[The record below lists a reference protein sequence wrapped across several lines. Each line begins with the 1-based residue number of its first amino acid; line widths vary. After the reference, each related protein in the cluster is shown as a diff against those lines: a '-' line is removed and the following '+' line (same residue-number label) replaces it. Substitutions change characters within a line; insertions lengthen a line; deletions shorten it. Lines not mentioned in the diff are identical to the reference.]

1 MIQPHQT
8 ISAAFREKKSFR
20 RQFSVV
26 GNDRHYGARPLMEIR
41 TIRVLL
47 LEDNLEDVTF
57 LRRTLQRVSGTHFQ
71 LEPVR
76 SLAEGIARLKAGGI
90 DVVLVDLTLP
100 DSSGLETFNAI
111 KAQARETPVI
121 VLSGL
126 DDETIAVNAVHAG
139 AEDYLVKGRV
149 DSQLI
154 TRAIIYAME
163 RMESRRAMLKAEEKY
178 RGIFENSIAGIFQT
192 TPDGRYLDVNSALT
206 RIYGYESRAELM
218 SKVSDIGRLLYVN
231 SGRRTEFVRLM
242 QEKGTV
248 QDFESQ
254 IFRKDGSV
262 IWISESARAVRDN
275 DGKTLYFE
283 GMVADITARKEAE
296 EKLRFSETRFRS
308 VWQNS
313 SDGMR
318 LADEHGIVLAVN
330 PSFCKIAGLP
340 AEELIGR
347 PYTAIYSPEEDVAD
361 MMQKYQ
367 QRFAERRIEGQLERH
382 VIFRSGR
389 AVDVE
394 LSNSFIEMEEGKTV
408 VLSVFRD
415 VTVRKQAEERERR
428 INAELAR
435 SQSELRKKNEILEDD
450 LKMARE
456 IQQAILPQQYP
467 TFPIGAAP
475 EASVLRFCHQYLP
488 TGQVGGD
495 FFNILPLSENKA
507 GIFICDVM
515 GHGVRSALVTAM
527 VRGLVEELR
536 PIAMDPGALLTRINS
551 DLRAILQQAGTPLF
565 TTAFYLV
572 ADLKARQISYA
583 NAGHPK
589 PLLIHRLTG
598 EVEPLKSA
606 DGKARPALGLFADS
620 VYPTATRPLA
630 ASDVILLFT
639 DGLYEV
645 EGADNEQ
652 FSQDLLSAAVRRNA
666 RVHCH
671 ELIAKLLEEIQNFS
685 VTRQFSDDVCLV
697 GMEVSENF

>member
-1 MIQPHQT
+1 
-8 ISAAFREKKSFR
+8 
-20 RQFSVV
+20 
-26 GNDRHYGARPLMEIR
+26 MEIR

-47 LEDNLEDVTF
+47 IEDNLDDVTF

-71 LEPVR
+71 LEPAR
-76 SLAEGIARLKAGGI
+76 TLAEGLARLQDGAI
-90 DVVLVDLTLP
+90 DVILVDLSLP

-126 DDETIAVNAVHAG
+126 DDETVAVNAVHAG

-163 RMESRRAMLKAEEKY
+163 RTESRRALFRAEEKY

-192 TPDGRYLDVNSALT
+192 TPDGRYLDVNTALT

-218 SKVSDIGRLLYVN
+218 SRISDIGRLLYVDPK
-231 SGRRTEFVRLM
+231 RRAEFVRLM
-242 QEKGTV
+242 QERGTV

-254 IFRKDGSV
+254 IFRKDGSI
-262 IWISESARAVRDN
+262 IWISESARAVRDSS
-275 DGKTLYFE
+275 GRTVYFE
-283 GMVADITARKEAE
+283 GMVEDVTARKEAE

-318 LADEHGIVLAVN
+318 LTDEHGIVLAVN
-330 PSFCKIAGLP
+330 PSFCRIAGLP
-340 AEELIGR
+340 AEELVGR
-347 PYTAIYSPEEDVAD
+347 PYTAIYSPDEDVAD

-467 TFPIGAAP
+467 TFPVGAAP
-475 EASVLRFCHQYLP
+475 DASMLRFCHQYLP

-495 FFNILPLSENKA
+495 FFNILTLSDTKA
-507 GIFICDVM
+507 GLFICDVM

-551 DLRAILQQAGTPLF
+551 DLRAILQQTGTPLF

-572 ADLKARQISYA
+572 ADLEARQISFS

-598 EVEPLKSA
+598 EVEPLKFP

-620 VYPTATRPLA
+620 VYPTATRAVGPG
-630 ASDVILLFT
+630 DEVMLFT

-645 EGADNEQ
+645 EGNNNEQ
-652 FSQDLLSAAVRRNA
+652 FSQDLLTAAVRKNA
-666 RVHCH
+666 RMHCP
-671 ELIAKLLEEIQNFS
+671 EMFDVLLEEIQEYS
-685 VTRQFSDDVCLV
+685 ATHRFSDDVCLV
-697 GMEVSENF
+697 GMEVSEKF